1 VFRGIP
7 YAQPPLG
14 ALRFAAPRPPEPWSG
29 TRDASAFGASAPQNP
44 VALPLP
50 GLDVG
55 ATGEDCLV
63 LNVWT
68 PDTDAMRRPVLVW
81 IHGGGFMIGSAS
93 QSLYDGAALAERGD
107 VVVVTLNY
115 RLGCLG
121 FLYPARLGLEG
132 AVANA
137 GLRDQVTALRWVRE
151 NIEAFGGD
159 PANVTIFGES
169 AGGMSVATLLGVPAA
184 RGLFRRAIAQSG
196 AVHNVHDPEA
206 AARVSAGFLDE
217 LGVSPGESS
226 SRLRELPVARLL
238 EAQREALAALDP
250 PAGLLPFQPVVDGD
264 FLPRPPLDAVRSG
277 AVAGVSLLIGT
288 TRDEYRLFAFVDPDA
303 VQLDEAGLTGRLA
316 PRLAGAD
323 AAGIVGRYREARR
336 GLLPVD
342 PPALYFAIETD
353 RLFRIPAIRLA
364 EAHSQHQ
371 RQTFMYRFDWRS
383 PLANGALGACHAID
397 LPFVFGNHARGQTRT
412 FAGDGPDAG
421 LLAARTMDAWIAFA
435 RSGDPG
441 HPGLPDWAAYETALR
456 STLIFDRE
464 CRLERDPEGDERCL
478 WDGLL

>member
-1 VFRGIP
+1 
-7 YAQPPLG
+7 
-14 ALRFAAPRPPEPWSG
+14 
-29 TRDASAFGASAPQNP
+29 
-44 VALPLP
+44 
-50 GLDVG
+50 
-55 ATGEDCLV
+55 
-63 LNVWT
+63 
-68 PDTDAMRRPVLVW
+68 
-81 IHGGGFMIGSAS
+81 
-93 QSLYDGAALAERGD
+93 
-107 VVVVTLNY
+107 
-115 RLGCLG
+115 
-121 FLYPARLGLEG
+121 
-132 AVANA
+132 
-137 GLRDQVTALRWVRE
+137 
-151 NIEAFGGD
+151 
-159 PANVTIFGES
+159 
-169 AGGMSVATLLGVPAA
+169 
-184 RGLFRRAIAQSG
+184 
-196 AVHNVHDPEA
+196 
-206 AARVSAGFLDE
+206 
-217 LGVSPGESS
+217 
-226 SRLRELPVARLL
+226 
-238 EAQREALAALDP
+238 
-250 PAGLLPFQPVVDGD
+250 VVDGD